1 MEGIAVMILYLV
13 IGFFKNRKDKMK
25 RKKIKEDP
33 DWDSEK
39 KPEPDISIN
48 NILNNIFDNSIEG
61 YEEVINESKIIKVK
75 EEKKKLSDN
84 ELENNL
90 ESNFNKTKMSKNQ
103 KEVRQPIQ
111 NKLKREKKENKKSKI
126 KFIKDRGSMKRA
138 VILKEILDKPLG
150 FRKWF

>member
-75 EEKKKLSDN
+75 EEKKKLSEN

-90 ESNFNKTKMSKNQ
+90 ESNFDKTNMRKDQ

-126 KFIKDRGSMKRA
+126 KFIKNSGSMKRA
-138 VILKEILDKPLG
+138 VILKEVLDKPLG
-150 FRKWF
+150 IRK

>member
-33 DWDSEK
+33 DWDLEK
-39 KPEPDISIN
+39 KPEPDIGIN

-61 YEEVINESKIIKVK
+61 YEEVINESENIKVK
-75 EEKKKLSDN
+75 EEKKKLSKN

-90 ESNFNKTKMSKNQ
+90 ESDFNKINLIKDQ
-103 KEVRQPIQ
+103 KEARQPLR
-111 NKLKREKKENKKSKI
+111 NKLKKENKKLKLE
-126 KFIKDRGSMKRA
+126 FLKDGESMKKA
-138 VILKEILDKPLG
+138 IILKEILDKPLG
-150 FRKWF
+150 MRK

>member
-39 KPEPDISIN
+39 KPEPDISID
-48 NILNNIFDNSIEG
+48 NILNNIFDDSVEG
-61 YEEVINESKIIKVK
+61 YKEVISDRKTIKVK
-75 EEKKKLSDN
+75 EEKKKLRDN

-90 ESNFNKTKMSKNQ
+90 ESNFNKTKISKNQ
-103 KEVRQPIQ
+103 KEVGQLLQ
-111 NKLKREKKENKKSKI
+111 NKLEREKKVNKKSKI

-150 FRKWF
+150 FRK

>member
-39 KPEPDISIN
+39 KPEPDIGIN

-61 YEEVINESKIIKVK
+61 YKEVINESENIKVK
-75 EEKKKLSDN
+75 EEKKKLSKN

-90 ESNFNKTKMSKNQ
+90 EPNFNKTNLIKDQ
-103 KEVRQPIQ
+103 KEARQPLQ
-111 NKLKREKKENKKSKI
+111 NKLKKENKKLKLE
-126 KFIKDRGSMKRA
+126 FLKDGESMKKA
-138 VILKEILDKPLG
+138 IILKEILDKPLG
-150 FRKWF
+150 MRK

>member
-39 KPEPDISIN
+39 KPESDIGIN

-61 YEEVINESKIIKVK
+61 YEDVVNESKIIKVK
-75 EEKKKLSDN
+75 EEKKKFSDN

-138 VILKEILDKPLG
+138 IILKEILDKPLG
-150 FRKWF
+150 FRK

>member
-39 KPEPDISIN
+39 KPESDIGIN

-61 YEEVINESKIIKVK
+61 YEDVINESKIIKVK
-75 EEKKKLSDN
+75 EEKKKFSDN

-138 VILKEILDKPLG
+138 IILKEVLDKPLG
-150 FRKWF
+150 FRK

>member
-39 KPEPDISIN
+39 KPEPDIGIN

-61 YEEVINESKIIKVK
+61 YEEVINESEIIKVK
-75 EEKKKLSDN
+75 EEKKKLSKN
-84 ELENNL
+84 ELENNH
-90 ESNFNKTKMSKNQ
+90 ESNFNKTNLVKDQ
-103 KEVRQPIQ
+103 KETRHPLQ
-111 NKLKREKKENKKSKI
+111 NKVKKENKKLKLE
-126 KFIKDRGSMKRA
+126 FLKDGESMKKA
-138 VILKEILDKPLG
+138 IILKEILDKPLG
-150 FRKWF
+150 MRK

>member
-39 KPEPDISIN
+39 KPEPDVGIN

-75 EEKKKLSDN
+75 EQKEKLSDN

-90 ESNFNKTKMSKNQ
+90 ESNFDKTNMRKDQ
-103 KEVRQPIQ
+103 KEVRQPLQ
-111 NKLKREKKENKKSKI
+111 YKLKREEKENKKSKI
-126 KFIKDRGSMKRA
+126 KFIKDSGSMKRA
-138 VILKEILDKPLG
+138 VILKEVLDKPLG
-150 FRKWF
+150 IRK

>member
-39 KPEPDISIN
+39 KPESDIGIN

-61 YEEVINESKIIKVK
+61 YEDVVNESKIIKVK
-75 EEKKKLSDN
+75 EEKKKFSDN

-90 ESNFNKTKMSKNQ
+90 KSDFNKTKMSKNQ

-138 VILKEILDKPLG
+138 IILKEVLDKPLG
-150 FRKWF
+150 FRK

>member
-39 KPEPDISIN
+39 KPESDIGIN
-48 NILNNIFDNSIEG
+48 NILNNIFDNSIEA
-61 YEEVINESKIIKVK
+61 YEDVVNESKIIKVK
-75 EEKKKLSDN
+75 EEKKKFSDN

-90 ESNFNKTKMSKNQ
+90 KSNFNKTKMSKNQ
-103 KEVRQPIQ
+103 KEVRQPTQ

-138 VILKEILDKPLG
+138 IILKEVLDKPLG
-150 FRKWF
+150 FRK

>member
-39 KPEPDISIN
+39 KPESDISIN

-61 YEEVINESKIIKVK
+61 YEGVINESKIIKVK
-75 EEKKKLSDN
+75 EEKKKLSEN

-90 ESNFNKTKMSKNQ
+90 ESDFNKTNLSEDQ
-103 KEVRQPIQ
+103 KKAKQPFH
-111 NKLKREKKENKKSKI
+111 NKLKKEKKENKKLKI
-126 KFIKDRGSMKRA
+126 EFLKDGPSMKRA
-138 VILKEILDKPLG
+138 IILKEILDKPLG
-150 FRKWF
+150 MRK

>member
-39 KPEPDISIN
+39 KPESDIGIN

-61 YEEVINESKIIKVK
+61 YEDVVNESKIIKVK
-75 EEKKKLSDN
+75 EEKKKFSDN

-90 ESNFNKTKMSKNQ
+90 KSNFNKTKMSKNQ

-126 KFIKDRGSMKRA
+126 KFIKDSGSMKRA
-138 VILKEILDKPLG
+138 VILKEVLDKPLG
-150 FRKWF
+150 FRK

>member
-39 KPEPDISIN
+39 KPEPDIGIN

-61 YEEVINESKIIKVK
+61 FEEVVNESEIIKVK
-75 EEKKKLSDN
+75 EEKKKLSKN

-90 ESNFNKTKMSKNQ
+90 ESNFNKTNLINDQ
-103 KEVRQPIQ
+103 KEARQPIQ
-111 NKLKREKKENKKSKI
+111 NKLEKEKKKLKLE
-126 KFIKDRGSMKRA
+126 FLKDGESMKKA
-138 VILKEILDKPLG
+138 IILKEILDKPLG
-150 FRKWF
+150 MRK

>member
-39 KPEPDISIN
+39 KPESDIGIN

-61 YEEVINESKIIKVK
+61 YEDVVNESKIIKVK
-75 EEKKKLSDN
+75 EEKKKFSDN

-138 VILKEILDKPLG
+138 IILKEVLDKPLG
-150 FRKWF
+150 FRK

>member
-39 KPEPDISIN
+39 KPEPDNSIN

-61 YEEVINESKIIKVK
+61 YERAINENKTIKVK
-75 EEKKKLSDN
+75 EEQEKPFKI
-84 ELENNL
+84 ELENNY
-90 ESNFNKTKMSKNQ
+90 ESNFNKTNLNKDQ
-103 KEVRQPIQ
+103 KGVRKTFQ
-111 NKLKREKKENKKSKI
+111 NKIKKEKEQNKKSKLKFLKDKESI
-126 KFIKDRGSMKRA
+126 KKAI
-138 VILKEILDKPLG
+138 ILKAILDKPLG
-150 FRKWF
+150 MRKEN

>member
-39 KPEPDISIN
+39 KPESDISIN

-75 EEKKKLSDN
+75 EEKKKLSEN
-84 ELENNL
+84 ELENKL
-90 ESNFNKTKMSKNQ
+90 ESDFNKTNLSEDQ
-103 KEVRQPIQ
+103 KEARQPFQ
-111 NKLKREKKENKKSKI
+111 NKLKKEKKENKRSKVE
-126 KFIKDRGSMKRA
+126 FLKDGASMKRA
-138 VILKEILDKPLG
+138 IILKEILDKPLG
-150 FRKWF
+150 MRK

>member
-39 KPEPDISIN
+39 KPESDIGIN
-48 NILNNIFDNSIEG
+48 NILNNIFDNSIES

-75 EEKKKLSDN
+75 EEEKKFSDN

-138 VILKEILDKPLG
+138 IILKEILDKPLG
-150 FRKWF
+150 FRK

>member
-39 KPEPDISIN
+39 KPESDIGIN

-75 EEKKKLSDN
+75 EEKKKFSDN

-138 VILKEILDKPLG
+138 IILKEVLDKPLG
-150 FRKWF
+150 FRK

>member
-39 KPEPDISIN
+39 KPEPDISID
-48 NILNNIFDNSIEG
+48 NILNNIFDDSVEG
-61 YEEVINESKIIKVK
+61 YKEVISDRKTIKVK
-75 EEKKKLSDN
+75 EEKKKLRDN

-90 ESNFNKTKMSKNQ
+90 ESNFNKTKISKNQ
-103 KEVRQPIQ
+103 KEVGQLLQ
-111 NKLKREKKENKKSKI
+111 NKLEREKKVNKKSKI